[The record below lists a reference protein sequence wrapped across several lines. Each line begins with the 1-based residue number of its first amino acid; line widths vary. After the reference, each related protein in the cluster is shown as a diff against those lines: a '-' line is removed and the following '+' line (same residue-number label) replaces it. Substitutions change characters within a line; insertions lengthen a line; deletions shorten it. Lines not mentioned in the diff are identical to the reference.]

1 MEHFKAGNVGKCA
14 LQSKSTMDKKKKRK
28 EKKWNTHKK
37 YGPQCSGSALKHNA
51 FNRGF
56 LRLKIDTVPLNQIM
70 EHAQQSD
77 LRQRAANWCKIRFDV
92 NE

>member
-1 MEHFKAGNVGKCA
+1 MQRECSETQRI
-14 LQSKSTMDKKKKRK
+14 QS
-28 EKKWNTHKK
+28 
-37 YGPQCSGSALKHNA
+37 GV
-51 FNRGF
+51 
-56 LRLKIDTVPLNQIM
+56 LRLKIDTVPFNQIL